1 MNGEFGKLKKSA
13 DEIRGVFNRT
23 LMLMAAAFAL
33 IAFQPGAARAALMRF
48 KIDADRSTISV
59 TVAEPAAWIRG
70 DATGTFKII
79 DGAVS
84 LDRANISRTA
94 KVRILIDSSSYNS
107 ENASR
112 DRYVTEKSL
121 EADKYPTIGFES
133 SSVVGVVMTS
143 ATEGTAIVTGYL
155 TLHGES
161 HAMTISVHATLGADG
176 VFTGDGEVKF
186 NYEDYGVTVPT
197 VLLHTLLAGDEAT
210 VHFHIV
216 AVGEAAPPH

>member
-1 MNGEFGKLKKSA
+1 
-13 DEIRGVFNRT
+13 
-23 LMLMAAAFAL
+23 MLIAAAFAL

-94 KVRILIDSSSYNS
+94 KARILIDSSSYNS

-176 VFTGDGEVKF
+176 IFTGDGEVKF
-186 NYEDYGVTVPT
+186 NYEDFGVKVPT
-197 VLLHTLLAGDEAT
+197 LMFHTLLAGDEAT
-210 VHFHIV
+210 VRFHIV
-216 AVGEAAPPH
+216 AVNAAAAPPH

>member
-1 MNGEFGKLKKSA
+1 
-13 DEIRGVFNRT
+13 
-23 LMLMAAAFAL
+23 MLMAAAFAL

-143 ATEGTAIVTGYL
+143 AT
-155 TLHGES
+155 
-161 HAMTISVHATLGADG
+161 
-176 VFTGDGEVKF
+176 
-186 NYEDYGVTVPT
+186 
-197 VLLHTLLAGDEAT
+197 
-210 VHFHIV
+210 
-216 AVGEAAPPH
+216 